1 MFLKYLPEKQSFEGK
16 YASYREHQNLQRVT
30 IRPIVPRQSNTIVGY
45 FPGRALWAD
54 SVSLQMNTTAS
65 RDQFNPIRIG
75 ENLVVNYKDY

>member
-1 MFLKYLPEKQSFEGK
+1 MLVLENIKS
-16 YASYREHQNLQRVT
+16 
-30 IRPIVPRQSNTIVGY
+30 PRGDYQTDTSETVKTIVGY
-45 FPGRALWAD
+45 FPGRARWAD